1 MVETTVQNRRAPINP
16 TILSVAMGTTMFA
29 LFGAGHGAA
38 WSGVVLGDSYVKG
51 AIVGAVIVGIF
62 AFLVGTVW
70 AKRFAPLG
78 MMQLASEFQR
88 TGRLNP
94 SPMTNLQALAYR
106 GLSAFMIP
114 VVMLTLVA
122 TVVAA
127 LVRVL

>member
-1 MVETTVQNRRAPINP
+1 
-16 TILSVAMGTTMFA
+16 MGTTMFA

-62 AFLVGTVW
+62 AFFVGTVW
-70 AKRFAPLG
+70 ARRFAPLG

-88 TGRLNP
+88 TGKLNP
-94 SPMTNLQALAYR
+94 SPLTNLQALAYR

-122 TVVAA
+122 TIVAA
-127 LVRVL
+127 LVRAG

>member
-1 MVETTVQNRRAPINP
+1 MQNRRAPINP

-38 WSGVVLGDSYVKG
+38 WSGVVLGNSYVKG
-51 AIVGAVIVGIF
+51 AIIGAVIVGIF
-62 AFLVGTVW
+62 AFFVGTVW

-88 TGRLNP
+88 TGKLNP

-114 VVMLTLVA
+114 IVMLTLVA

-127 LVRVL
+127 LARGL